1 MKKWFLSFLTMALIV
16 TMMCSDVVIR
26 KVEAAS
32 GSTSKTFGES
42 TSQTQSHSITI
53 PKLKSVSSVSVN
65 TGNVTYSVSGETITF
80 NLSNGSPSRSVQTGG
95 SPAETKTVTVPG
107 GTYTAHTGPICHGP
121 GNYESAPR
129 TMAYD
134 SDGFKG
140 TLGLRFGDMVYSHST
155 PCPDGSNDPKHTVDV
170 HNVQAFYTGDV
181 SKPDTR
187 TYEHYYQYTVS
198 VNYIFNTNPTLSL
211 NSPVDSQSF
220 GMAYHIPVTGTILD
234 EDIGD
239 KLSVKYTVDN
249 GVTNTLYTVD
259 ATGENQIFTKE
270 IPLSALS
277 RGDHILKIWV
287 EDNNGGQSQQLSRNF
302 TVLSSN
308 ANLISFETDYAGN
321 QVMRPS
327 FKKETTGYLL
337 GVEYEVEAITV
348 TPALEENWST
358 LKVNGVELTSGK
370 KSSPIQLKVGN
381 NDIKV
386 DVTAEDGITKKNY
399 LLRVTRFASKNVALS
414 KLAISEGTLSPS
426 FNSKVFSYSAD
437 VGYDTTSITVSPST
451 DDPQATITVNNT
463 GVKSGATSK
472 AIPLDVGTNSI
483 GIRVTAPDG
492 LTTQSTELTI
502 VRAKNGNAKLSSL
515 KPSSG
520 GLVPTFSP
528 DQLEYTL
535 EVTHDV
541 KEISFT
547 PNSSDSS
554 ALIRINGNYVS
565 SGEESSSIRLHDGKN
580 NVIVSVTAQDGSQRE
595 YLIEVNRAASN
606 NTLLKDVSFTNVN
619 IRPAFESETLSY
631 TGTVLANTATTT
643 VKAVSEDQNA
653 VIKITGNVVES
664 GENTMLPLTVGTN
677 SVTINVKAPG
687 GEERTYTF
695 TITRPGSSNA
705 LLADL
710 WLSDGKMD
718 PTFDPTVNE
727 YTVQVKNEVK
737 HVRLTAV
744 SDDNNAKIQINGD
757 VYGSGETSVPIEI
770 GSGKTIIT
778 VKVTA
783 GNGVTTNAYTIS
795 VNRDLSNNADLT
807 DLKLSV
813 GTLSPSLQAGRY
825 SYQVDVPSNT
835 ASISVMPIA
844 EEGAKITV
852 NGKVV
857 QSGGYSTSIGLSTGS
872 NSVKIVVTSPDK
884 TITNT
889 YQITVN
895 RQSGGGS
902 GPISGFMVSPI
913 DTQLVAMFQNP
924 TKDLVTGELWRNGLK
939 EVTVTSRSNTI
950 VFGSNGHRISVKKGE
965 VYTVKISYR
974 TSGVTAEETVT
985 AIGSPDVKATPVS
998 GLKLLENTTSMAKLQ
1013 WNAPSDKTPATDYTV
1028 TMYNESTGKRVQ
1040 SVKVK
1045 DEYFD
1050 FRKVGGADQRYRY
1063 EVQRLDV
1070 HRKPSDV
1077 VIVVE

>member
-1 MKKWFLSFLTMALIV
+1 MKKWFLSFLTMVLVI
-16 TMMCSDVVIR
+16 TMMFSDVVIR

-32 GSTSKTFGES
+32 GNTSKTFGES
-42 TSQTQSHSITI
+42 TSQNQTHSISI

-107 GTYTAHTGPICHGP
+107 GSYTAHTGPICYGP

-129 TMAYD
+129 SMAYD

-140 TLGLRFGDMVYSHST
+140 TLGLRFGDLVYSHSLQ
-155 PCPDGSNDPKHTVDV
+155 CPGMPDDPKTNVDV

-198 VNYIFNTNPTLSL
+198 VNYIFNTNPTINLTAPL
-211 NSPVDSQSF
+211 DSQSF

-234 EDIGD
+234 EDVGD
-239 KLSVKYTVDN
+239 KLFVKYTVDN
-249 GVTNTLYTVD
+249 GTTNTLYTVD
-259 ATGENQIFTKE
+259 ATGANQSFTKE

-277 RGDHILKIWV
+277 RGDHNLKIWV
-287 EDNNGGQSQQLSRNF
+287 EDNNGGQSQQLTRKF

-308 ANLISFETDYAGN
+308 ANLISFENDYSGSY
-321 QVMRPS
+321 VMRPS

-337 GVEYEVEAITV
+337 DVENEVEGISV
-348 TPALEENWST
+348 TPVLEENWSS
-358 LKVNGVELTSGK
+358 LKVNGVEHTSGT
-370 KSSPIQLKVGN
+370 KSSLIPLKLGN

-414 KLAISEGTLSPS
+414 KLEISEGTLSPS

-437 VGYDTTSITVSPST
+437 VSFDTTSITVSPAT
-451 DDPQATITVNNT
+451 DDPQASITVNNT
-463 GVKSGATSK
+463 TVKSGATSK
-472 AIPLDVGTNSI
+472 SIPLDVGSNSI

-502 VRAKNGNAKLSSL
+502 VRAKNGNSKLSSL

-520 GLVPTFSP
+520 GLAPMFSP
-528 DQLEYTL
+528 DHLQYTL
-535 EVTHDV
+535 DVPYDV

-547 PNSSDSS
+547 PNSSDS
-554 ALIRINGNYVS
+554 AAVIRINGNYVM
-565 SGEESSSIRLHDGKN
+565 SGEESSTITLQNGKN
-580 NVIVSVTAQDGSQRE
+580 NVVVSVTAQDGSQRE

-606 NTLLKDVSFTNVN
+606 NTLLKDVSFTDVN
-619 IRPAFESETLSY
+619 MRPAFASETLSY
-631 TGTVLANTATTT
+631 TGTVLANTSTTT
-643 VKAVSEDQNA
+643 VKAVSEDPNA
-653 VIKITGNVVES
+653 VIKINGKVVES
-664 GENTMLPLTVGTN
+664 GENMMLPLTVGTN
-677 SVTINVKAPG
+677 VVTINVKAPG
-687 GEERTYTF
+687 GEERTYGF

-705 LLADL
+705 LLADI
-710 WLSDGKMD
+710 WLSDGKMA
-718 PTFDPTVNE
+718 PAFDPTVND
-727 YTVQVKNEVK
+727 YSVQVKNDVK
-737 HVRLTAV
+737 YVRLTAV
-744 SDDNNAKIQINGD
+744 SDDNNSKIQINGD
-757 VYGSGETSVPIEI
+757 VYGSGETTAPIVI
-770 GSGKTIIT
+770 SSGKTIIP

-783 GNGVTTNAYTIS
+783 GNGVTTNTYTIT

-813 GTLSPSLQAGRY
+813 GALSPSLQAGRY
-825 SYQVDVPSNT
+825 SYQVDVPYNT
-835 ASISVMPIA
+835 TSISVMPSA
-844 EEGAKITV
+844 EQGAKITV

-872 NSVKIVVTSPDK
+872 NAVKISVTSPDK
-884 TITNT
+884 SVTNT
-889 YQITVN
+889 YELTVI
-895 RQSGGGS
+895 RQSGGGT
-902 GPISGFMVSPI
+902 GPIPGFMVSPI
-913 DTQLVAMFQNP
+913 DTQLIAMFQNP

-939 EVTVTSRSNTI
+939 EATVTSRSNTI
-950 VFGSNGHRISVKKGE
+950 VFGSNGHRISVQKGE
-965 VYTVKISYR
+965 VYTVKISFR

-998 GLKLLENTTSMAKLQ
+998 GLKLLENTSTLAKLQ
-1013 WNAPSDKTPATDYTV
+1013 WSAPSDKTPATDYTV
-1028 TMYNESTGKRVQ
+1028 TIYNETTGKRVQ

-1070 HRKPSDV
+1070 HRKPSDAV
-1077 VIVVE
+1077 VIVE